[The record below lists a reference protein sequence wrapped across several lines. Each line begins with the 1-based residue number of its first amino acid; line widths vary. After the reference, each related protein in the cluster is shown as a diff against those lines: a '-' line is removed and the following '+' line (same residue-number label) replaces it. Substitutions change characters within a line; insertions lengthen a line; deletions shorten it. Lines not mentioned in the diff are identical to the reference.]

1 VEIPGHFV
9 MHRKCLE
16 GEQWI
21 SADICVLERAEGAG
35 QAMDI
40 KRDDIDLDA
49 QLKRKIDAASN
60 APGSCPIS
68 PSEDDI
74 QSEVQPVATN
84 KDQGLSLPCEIA
96 STPGG
101 LRRNCYSS
109 VDLCNV
115 PRVKMARNSW
125 SSQDLCSLGSRV
137 LNDNDLSHWSL
148 RPVAAN
154 DALLRDSFRQLLEE
168 SEAVTVPEDRLV
180 MYDACDDEEVKEE
193 VGFFRKRLDARR
205 NTKPKKPEAQ
215 LRVCTPFDAKG
226 FNFSKI
232 RNERERVLRLQFP
245 DGQYDV
251 LSNKF
256 PLFPRHMLLVC
267 RELVAQQMTMS
278 HLKSLTSLLQA
289 TSFCAYFN
297 SWCASASVN
306 HFHCHLIDEHPPVT
320 AFPLV
325 SGPTVGMMAKPDGTP
340 LPGCRTLSP
349 QGFPGFCYV
358 YPTGSALVHVDAA
371 IRAMQADNQPH
382 NLLFTPRFV
391 YVFPKPLVRPERSA
405 QLYPETVGG
414 PELIGSF
421 TVYGEGDYAAL
432 SARTV
437 EELVRINTAP
447 LPSRLLQRGGTHGGS
462 VDDHA
467 VHSTSTIDRAEP
479 ATGKLPR
486 VPSGK
491 HLAGIPM
498 AHSVTFDC
506 LPRM

>member
-1 VEIPGHFV
+1 
-9 MHRKCLE
+9 MNLRKCLE

-21 SADICVLERAEGAG
+21 SADICELERAEGAG

-60 APGSCPIS
+60 ASGSCPIS

-74 QSEVQPVATN
+74 LSKVQPVATN

-226 FNFSKI
+226 FKRRAHAETRSPKSQ
-232 RNERERVLRLQFP
+232 RQSCACARRLTRRA
-245 DGQYDV
+245 
-251 LSNKF
+251 SIS
-256 PLFPRHMLLVC
+256 PRS
-267 RELVAQQMTMS
+267 ETSANAYFAS
-278 HLKSLTSLLQA
+278 SSLTASTTSSRTSSRSFRA
-289 TSFCAYFN
+289 TCSWSAAN
-297 SWCASASVN
+297 SS
-306 HFHCHLIDEHPPVT
+306 
-320 AFPLV
+320 
-325 SGPTVGMMAKPDGTP
+325 
-340 LPGCRTLSP
+340 
-349 QGFPGFCYV
+349 
-358 YPTGSALVHVDAA
+358 
-371 IRAMQADNQPH
+371 
-382 NLLFTPRFV
+382 
-391 YVFPKPLVRPERSA
+391 
-405 QLYPETVGG
+405 
-414 PELIGSF
+414 
-421 TVYGEGDYAAL
+421 
-432 SARTV
+432 
-437 EELVRINTAP
+437 
-447 LPSRLLQRGGTHGGS
+447 PSR
-462 VDDHA
+462 
-467 VHSTSTIDRAEP
+467 
-479 ATGKLPR
+479 
-486 VPSGK
+486 
-491 HLAGIPM
+491 
-498 AHSVTFDC
+498 
-506 LPRM
+506 